1 MHDDK
6 VYFKRKIYNKL
17 LEWKENSNG
26 KTALLIEGARRIGK
40 STIVEQFAKNEYEE
54 YILIDFNIA
63 PDEIKNLFIHERSD
77 IDLILQKLQSFYR
90 IVLPVRKSLII
101 FDEVQFCPEA
111 RSLIKYLVADGRYDY
126 LETGSLISIKKNV
139 QNIIIPSEEKKINM
153 YPLDFEEFL
162 WAIGDTT
169 TIPFLKKCYDNK
181 TKVDITHNRI
191 MKDFRTY
198 VLVGGMPQAITEYI
212 KTKSFDKVDDRKRDI
227 LSLYH
232 EDINKYGDNSKK
244 LVMMYDNI
252 PGQLSNGSKKYKLAS
267 IDKTARNQ
275 NYESE
280 LAWLDDAKIINLCNN
295 VTDPSTGLGLTKDE
309 NNYKCYQS
317 DVGLLVTQAFIN
329 KPFVENE
336 IYKSILF
343 DKLNI
348 NEGMIMENF
357 VAQTLKSKG
366 YELYYYSKN
375 DNDVIE
381 NNMEVDFVIVQD
393 KKLNP
398 IEVKSGN
405 YNKHTSIDRFK
416 EKYKKSVG
424 TRYVLH
430 TKDLKVEGDVVYLP
444 LYMAI
449 FL

>member
-1 MHDDK
+1 MNDGI
-6 VYFKRKIYNKL
+6 YFKRKIYNKL
-17 LEWKENSNG
+17 LDWKEKSNG

-40 STIVEQFAKNEYEE
+40 STIALEFAKSEYDE
-54 YILIDFNIA
+54 YLLIDFNIA

-77 IDLILQKLQSFYR
+77 IDLILQKLQLFYGK
-90 IVLPVRKSLII
+90 ILPIRKSLII

-139 QNIIIPSEEKKINM
+139 KDIIIPSEEKKINM

-162 WAIGDTT
+162 WALGDTT
-169 TIPFLKKCYDNK
+169 TIPFLRECYDNK
-181 TKVDITHNRI
+181 TKVDIAHNRI

-198 VLVGGMPQAITEYI
+198 ILVGGMPQAVLEYI
-212 KTKSFDKVDDRKRDI
+212 KTKSFDNVDDKKRDI

-232 EDINKYGDNSKK
+232 DDINKHGDNSKK
-244 LVMMYDNI
+244 LIKMYDNI
-252 PGQLSNGSKKYKLAS
+252 PGQLSNGSKKYKLSS

-275 NYESE
+275 NYEDE
-280 LAWLDDAKIINLCNN
+280 LTWLDEARIIILCHN
-295 VTDPSTGLGLTKDE
+295 VTDPNVGLSLTMDE

-317 DVGLLVTQAFIN
+317 DVGLLVTQAFVN
-329 KPFVENE
+329 KPFLDNE
-336 IYKSILF
+336 IYKAILF
-343 DKLNI
+343 DKLNV

-366 YELYYYSKN
+366 YELFYYSKN

-381 NNMEVDFVIVQD
+381 NNMEIDFLIVQD
-393 KKLNP
+393 KKINP

-405 YNKHTSIDRFK
+405 YKKHTSIDRFK
-416 EKYKKSVG
+416 EKFGKNVG

-430 TKDLKVEGDVVYLP
+430 TKDLKVEDDIVYLP

>member
-1 MHDDK
+1 MNEEI
-6 VYFKRKIYNKL
+6 YFKRKIYNKL
-17 LEWKENSNG
+17 VEWKETSNG
-26 KTALLIEGARRIGK
+26 TTALLIEGARRIGK
-40 STIVEQFAKNEYEE
+40 STIAEQFAKNEYEE

-63 PDEIKNLFIHERSD
+63 PIEIKNLFIYERND
-77 IDLILQKLQSFYR
+77 IDLILQKLQLFYGK
-90 IVLPVRKSLII
+90 VLPVRKSVII

-139 QNIIIPSEEKKINM
+139 QNIIIPSEERKINM

-162 WAIGDTT
+162 WALGDVN
-169 TIPFLKKCYDNK
+169 TIPFLKQCFDTKS
-181 TKVDITHNRI
+181 KVDIAHNPI
-191 MKDFRTY
+191 MKKFRTY
-198 VLVGGMPQAITEYI
+198 ILVGGMPQAIVEYI
-212 KTKSFDKVDDRKRDI
+212 KTKSFDKVDDKKRDI
-227 LSLYH
+227 LSLYQ

-244 LVMMYDNI
+244 ILSMYQNI
-252 PGQLSNGSKKYKLAS
+252 PGQLSNGSKKYKITA
-267 IDKTARNQ
+267 IDKLARNQ
-275 NYESE
+275 NYEEE
-280 LAWLDDAKIINLCNN
+280 LTWLDEAKIINLCNN
-295 VTDPSTGLGLTKDE
+295 VTDPSVGLALTKDD
-309 NNYKCYQS
+309 NHYKCYQS

-329 KPFVENE
+329 KPFIDNE
-336 IYKSILF
+336 IYKAILF
-343 DKLNI
+343 DKLNV
-348 NEGMIMENF
+348 NEGMIMENY

-366 YELYYYSKN
+366 YELFYYSKN

-381 NNMEVDFVIVQD
+381 NNMEVDFIIVQD

-405 YNKHTSIDRFK
+405 YKKHTSIDRFK
-416 EKYKKSVG
+416 DKFKKSVG

-430 TKDLKVEGDVVYLP
+430 TKDLKVEGDIVYLP

>member
-1 MHDDK
+1 MNDDI
-6 VYFKRKIYNKL
+6 YFKRKIYNKL
-17 LEWKENSNG
+17 LDWKEKSNG

-40 STIVEQFAKNEYEE
+40 STIALEFAKNEYDE
-54 YILIDFNIA
+54 YLLIDFNIA

-77 IDLILQKLQSFYR
+77 IDLILQKIQLFYGKM
-90 IVLPVRKSLII
+90 LPIRKSLII

-126 LETGSLISIKKNV
+126 LETGSLISIEKNV
-139 QNIIIPSEEKKINM
+139 KNIIIPSEEKKINM
-153 YPLDFEEFL
+153 YPMDFEEFL
-162 WAIGDTT
+162 WALGDTS
-169 TIPFLKKCYDNK
+169 TIPFLKECYYNK
-181 TKVDITHNRI
+181 TKVDIAHNRI

-198 VLVGGMPQAITEYI
+198 ILVGGMPQAVLEYI
-212 KTKSFDKVDDRKRDI
+212 KTKSFDNVDDKKRDI

-232 EDINKYGDNSKK
+232 DDINKQGDNIKK
-244 LVMMYDNI
+244 IIKLYDNI
-252 PGQLSNGSKKYKLAS
+252 PGQLSNGSKKYKLSS

-275 NYESE
+275 NYRNQIK
-280 LAWLDDAKIINLCNN
+280 WLDEARIITLCYN
-295 VTDPSTGLGLTKDE
+295 VTDPSVGLALTVDE

-317 DVGLLVTQAFIN
+317 DVGLLVTQTFIN
-329 KPFVENE
+329 KPFLDNE
-336 IYKSILF
+336 IYKAILF
-343 DKLNI
+343 DKLNV

-366 YELYYYSKN
+366 YELFYYLKN

-381 NNMEVDFVIVQD
+381 NNMEIDFLIVQD
-393 KKLNP
+393 KKINP

-405 YNKHTSIDRFK
+405 YKKHTSIDRFK
-416 EKYKKSVG
+416 EKFEKNVG

-430 TKDLKVEGDVVYLP
+430 TKDLKVEGDIVYLP
-444 LYMAI
+444 LYMSI

>member
-1 MHDDK
+1 MNNNP
-6 VYFKRKIYNKL
+6 YFKRKIYNKL
-17 LEWKENSNG
+17 VEWKENSNG

-40 STIVEQFAKNEYEE
+40 STIALEFAKNEYEA
-54 YILIDFNIA
+54 YILIDFNIV
-63 PDEIKNLFIHERSD
+63 PEEIKNLFIHERSD
-77 IDLILQKLQSFYR
+77 IDLILQKLQSFYGK
-90 IVLPVRKSLII
+90 VLPVRKSLII

-139 QNIIIPSEEKKINM
+139 ENIIIPSEEKKINM

-162 WAIGDTT
+162 WAMGDTT
-169 TIPFLKKCYDNK
+169 TIPFLKQCYDNK
-181 TKVDITHNRI
+181 TKVDIAHNRI

-198 VLVGGMPQAITEYI
+198 VLVGGMPQAIVEYI
-212 KTKSFDKVDDRKRDI
+212 NTKSFDKVDEIKRNI

-244 LVMMYDNI
+244 IIRMYDNI
-252 PGQLSNGSKKYKLAS
+252 PSQLSNGSKKYKLSS
-267 IDKTARNQ
+267 IDKTARNI
-275 NYESE
+275 NYKNK
-280 LAWLDDAKIINLCNN
+280 LTWLDEAKIINLCNN
-295 VTDPSTGLGLTKDE
+295 VTDPNIGLDLTKDE
-309 NNYKCYQS
+309 NSYKCYQS

-329 KPFVENE
+329 KPFVDNE
-336 IYKSILF
+336 IYKAILF
-343 DKLNI
+343 DKLNV
-348 NEGMIMENF
+348 NEGMIMENY

-366 YELYYYSKN
+366 YELFYYSKN

-381 NNMEVDFVIVQD
+381 NNMEVDFLIVQD

-398 IEVKSGN
+398 IEVKSGD
-405 YNKHTSIDRFK
+405 YKKHTSIDRFK
-416 EKYKKSVG
+416 DKYKKNVG

-430 TKDLKVEGDVVYLP
+430 PKDLKVEGDIVYLP

>member
-1 MHDDK
+1 MNENI
-6 VYFKRKIYNKL
+6 YFKRKIYNKL

-40 STIVEQFAKNEYEE
+40 STIALEFAKNEYED

-63 PDEIKNLFIHERSD
+63 PEEIKDLFIHERSD
-77 IDLILQKLQSFYR
+77 IDLLLQKLQSYYGKT
-90 IVLPVRKSLII
+90 LPIKKSLII

-139 QNIIIPSEEKKINM
+139 EKIIIPSEEKKINM
-153 YPLDFEEFL
+153 YPMDFEEFL
-162 WAIGDTT
+162 WALGDTS
-169 TIPFLKKCYDNK
+169 TIPFLKQCFDNK
-181 TKVDITHNRI
+181 TKVDIAHNRI

-198 VLVGGMPQAITEYI
+198 VLVGGMPQAILEYI
-212 KTKSFDKVDDRKRDI
+212 KTKSFDKVDDVKRDI
-227 LSLYH
+227 LSLYS

-244 LVMMYDNI
+244 ITKIYDNI
-252 PGQLSNGSKKYKLAS
+252 PSQLSNGSKKFKLAS
-267 IDKTARNQ
+267 IDKTARNI
-275 NYESE
+275 NYENE
-280 LAWLDDAKIINLCNN
+280 LTWLNEAKIINLCNN
-295 VTDPSTGLGLTKDE
+295 VTDPNIGLELTKDD
-309 NNYKCYQS
+309 NSYKCYQS

-329 KPFVENE
+329 KPFVDNE
-336 IYKSILF
+336 IYKAILF

-366 YELYYYSKN
+366 YELFYYYKN
-375 DNDVIE
+375 DNDVME
-381 NNMEVDFVIVQD
+381 NNMEVDFLIVQD
-393 KKLNP
+393 KLVNP

-405 YNKHTSIDRFK
+405 YKKHTSLDRFK
-416 EKYKKSVG
+416 AKYKKNVG

-430 TKDLKVEGDVVYLP
+430 TKDLKVEGDIVYLP
-444 LYMAI
+444 LYMAL

>member
-1 MHDDK
+1 MNDDI
-6 VYFKRKIYNKL
+6 YFKRKIYNKL
-17 LEWKENSNG
+17 LDWKEKSNG

-40 STIVEQFAKNEYEE
+40 STIALEFAKNEYDE
-54 YILIDFNIA
+54 YLLIDFNIA
-63 PDEIKNLFIHERSD
+63 TDEIKNLFIHERSD
-77 IDLILQKLQSFYR
+77 IDLILQKIQLFYGKM
-90 IVLPVRKSLII
+90 LPIRKSLII

-139 QNIIIPSEEKKINM
+139 KNIIIPSEEKKINM
-153 YPLDFEEFL
+153 YPMDFEEFL
-162 WAIGDTT
+162 WALGDTS
-169 TIPFLKKCYDNK
+169 TIPFLKECYDNK
-181 TKVDITHNRI
+181 TKVDIAHNRI

-198 VLVGGMPQAITEYI
+198 ILVGGMPQAVLEYI
-212 KTKSFDKVDDRKRDI
+212 KTKSFDNVDDKKRDI

-232 EDINKYGDNSKK
+232 DDINKQGDNIKK
-244 LVMMYDNI
+244 IIKLYDNI
-252 PGQLSNGSKKYKLAS
+252 PGQLSNGSKKYKLSS

-275 NYESE
+275 NYRNQIK
-280 LAWLDDAKIINLCNN
+280 WLDEARIITLCYN
-295 VTDPSTGLGLTKDE
+295 VTDPSVGLALTMDE

-317 DVGLLVTQAFIN
+317 DVGLLVTQTFIN
-329 KPFVENE
+329 KPFVDNE
-336 IYKSILF
+336 IYKAILF
-343 DKLNI
+343 DKLNV

-366 YELYYYSKN
+366 YELFYYLKN

-381 NNMEVDFVIVQD
+381 NNMEIDFMIVQD
-393 KKLNP
+393 KKINP

-405 YNKHTSIDRFK
+405 YKKHTSIDRFK
-416 EKYKKSVG
+416 EKFGKNVG

-430 TKDLKVEGDVVYLP
+430 TKDLKVEGDIVYLP

>member
-1 MHDDK
+1 MNDNI
-6 VYFKRKIYNKL
+6 YLKRKIYNRL
-17 LEWKENSNG
+17 LDWKENSNG

-40 STIVEQFAKNEYEE
+40 STIAEEFAKNEYDD

-90 IVLPVRKSLII
+90 KVLPVRKSLII

-139 QNIIIPSEEKKINM
+139 KNIIIPSEEKRINM
-153 YPLDFEEFL
+153 FPLDFEEFL
-162 WAIGDTT
+162 WALGDTT

-181 TKVDITHNRI
+181 TKVDIAHSRI

-198 VLVGGMPQAITEYI
+198 VLVGGMPQSIVEYI
-212 KTKSFDKVDDRKRDI
+212 KTKNFDKVDDKKRDI

-232 EDINKYGDNSKK
+232 SDINKYGDNSKK

-252 PGQLSNGSKKYKLAS
+252 PGQLSSGSKKYKLSS

-275 NYESE
+275 NYENE
-280 LAWLDDAKIINLCNN
+280 LNWLDDAKIINLCNN
-295 VTDPSTGLGLTKDE
+295 VTDPSIGLALTKDV
-309 NNYKCYQS
+309 NSYKCYQS
-317 DVGLLVTQAFIN
+317 DVGLLVTQSFIN
-329 KPFVENE
+329 KPFIDNE
-336 IYKSILF
+336 IYKAILF

-348 NEGMIMENF
+348 NEGMIMENY

-366 YELYYYSKN
+366 YELFYYYKN

-381 NNMEVDFVIVQD
+381 NNMKIDFLIVQD
-393 KKLNP
+393 KKINP
-398 IEVKSGN
+398 IEVKSGD
-405 YNKHTSIDRFK
+405 YKKHTSIDRFK

-430 TKDLKVEGDVVYLP
+430 TKDLKVEGDIVYLP

>member
-1 MHDDK
+1 MDDK
-6 VYFKRKIYNKL
+6 IYFKRKIYNKL
-17 LEWKENSNG
+17 LEWKKNSNG

-40 STIVEQFAKNEYEE
+40 STIAEEFAKNEYDQ

-90 IVLPVRKSLII
+90 KVLPIRNSLII

-139 QNIIIPSEEKKINM
+139 QNIIIPSEEKKLNM

-169 TIPFLKKCYDNK
+169 TIPFLRECYNNR
-181 TKVDITHNRI
+181 TKVDIAHNRI

-198 VLVGGMPQAITEYI
+198 VLVGGMPQAIVEYI
-212 KTKSFDKVDDRKRDI
+212 KTKSFDKVDDKKRDI

-232 EDINKYGDNSKK
+232 DDINKHGDNSKK
-244 LVMMYDNI
+244 IIRIYDNI

-275 NYESE
+275 NYENE
-280 LAWLDDAKIINLCNN
+280 LTWLDEARIINLCNN
-295 VTDPSTGLGLTKDE
+295 VSDPSIGLNLTKDE
-309 NNYKCYQS
+309 NSYKCYQS

-329 KPFVENE
+329 KPFVDNE
-336 IYKSILF
+336 IYKAILF
-343 DKLNI
+343 DKLNV

-357 VAQTLKSKG
+357 VAQTLKTNG
-366 YELYYYSKN
+366 YELFYYSKN
-375 DNDVIE
+375 DNNVIE
-381 NNMEVDFVIVQD
+381 NNMEIDFLIIQD

-398 IEVKSGN
+398 IEVKSGD
-405 YNKHTSIDRFK
+405 YKKHTSIDRFK
-416 EKYKKSVG
+416 DKYKKSVG

-430 TKDLKVEGDVVYLP
+430 TKDLKIEGDVVYLP
-444 LYMAI
+444 LYMTM

>member
-1 MHDDK
+1 MDNII
-6 VYFKRKIYNKL
+6 YFKRKIYNKL
-17 LEWKENSNG
+17 LEWKKNSNG

-40 STIVEQFAKNEYEE
+40 STIALEFAKNEYEE

-90 IVLPVRKSLII
+90 KVLPLRKSLII

-169 TIPFLKKCYDNK
+169 TIPFLKQCYDKK
-181 TKVDITHNRI
+181 TKVDIAHNRI

-198 VLVGGMPQAITEYI
+198 VLVGGMPQAIVEYI
-212 KTKSFDKVDDRKRDI
+212 KTKSFDKVDDKKRDI

-232 EDINKYGDNSKK
+232 DDINKHGDNSKK
-244 LVMMYDNI
+244 IIRMYDNI
-252 PGQLSNGSKKYKLAS
+252 PGQLSSGSKKYKLSS

-275 NYESE
+275 NYENE
-280 LAWLDDAKIINLCNN
+280 LTWLDEARIINLCNN
-295 VTDPSTGLGLTKDE
+295 VSNPSIGLNLTKDE
-309 NNYKCYQS
+309 NSYKCYQS

-329 KPFVENE
+329 KPFVDNE
-336 IYKSILF
+336 IYKAILF
-343 DKLNI
+343 DKLNV

-357 VAQTLKSKG
+357 VAQTLKTNG
-366 YELYYYSKN
+366 YELFYYSKN

-381 NNMEVDFVIVQD
+381 NNMEIDFLIIQD

-398 IEVKSGN
+398 IEVKSGD
-405 YNKHTSIDRFK
+405 YKKHTSLDRFK
-416 EKYKKSVG
+416 NKYKKSVG

-430 TKDLKVEGDVVYLP
+430 TKDLKVEGDIVYLP
-444 LYMAI
+444 LYMAM

>member
-1 MHDDK
+1 MEGNI
-6 VYFKRKIYNKL
+6 YLKRKIYKKL

-26 KTALLIEGARRIGK
+26 RTALLIEGARRIGK
-40 STIVEQFAKNEYEE
+40 STIAEEFAKNEYNE

-90 IVLPVRKSLII
+90 KVLPVRKSLII

-162 WAIGDTT
+162 WALGDTT
-169 TIPFLKKCYDNK
+169 TVPFLKHCYDNK
-181 TKVDITHNRI
+181 TKVDIAHNSI

-198 VLVGGMPQAITEYI
+198 VLVGGMPQSVVEYI
-212 KTKSFDKVDDRKRDI
+212 KTKSFDKVDDKKRDI

-232 EDINKYGDNSKK
+232 DDINKHGDNSKK
-244 LVMMYDNI
+244 IIRIYDNI
-252 PGQLSNGSKKYKLAS
+252 PSQLSNGNKKYKLAS

-275 NYESE
+275 NYENE
-280 LAWLDDAKIINLCNN
+280 LTWLDEARIVNLCNN
-295 VTDPSTGLGLTKDE
+295 VTDPSIGLDLTKDE
-309 NNYKCYQS
+309 NSYKCYQS

-329 KPFVENE
+329 KPYVDNE
-336 IYKSILF
+336 IYKAILF
-343 DKLNI
+343 DKLNV
-348 NEGMIMENF
+348 NEGMIMENY
-357 VAQTLKSKG
+357 VAQTLKTNG
-366 YELYYYSKN
+366 YELFYYSKN
-375 DNDVIE
+375 DNEVIE
-381 NNMEVDFVIVQD
+381 NNMEVDFIIVQD

-398 IEVKSGN
+398 IEVKSGD
-405 YNKHTSIDRFK
+405 YKKHTSIDRFK
-416 EKYKKSVG
+416 EKYKKNVG
-424 TRYVLH
+424 TRYILH
-430 TKDLKVEGDVVYLP
+430 TKDLKVEGDIIYLP
-444 LYMAI
+444 LYMTM

>member
-1 MHDDK
+1 MNDNIF
-6 VYFKRKIYNKL
+6 FKRKIYDKL
-17 LEWKENSNG
+17 LEWKNNSNG
-26 KTALLIEGARRIGK
+26 KTALLVEGARRIGK
-40 STIVEQFAKNEYEE
+40 STIVEKFAQEEYED

-77 IDLILQKLQSFYR
+77 IDFLLQKIQSFYSK
-90 IVLPVRKSLII
+90 ILPIRKSIII
-101 FDEVQFCPEA
+101 FDEVQICPEA

-126 LETGSLISIKKNV
+126 IETGSLISIKKNV
-139 QNIIIPSEEKKINM
+139 KNIIIPSEEKKINM

-162 WAIGDTT
+162 WALGDTT
-169 TIPFLKKCYDNK
+169 TIPFLKECYENK
-181 TKVDITHNRI
+181 KKVDIAHNRI

-198 VLVGGMPQAITEYI
+198 VLVGGMPQAIVEYI
-212 KTKSFDKVDDRKRDI
+212 KTKSFDKVDDKKRDI
-227 LSLYH
+227 LSLYND
-232 EDINKYGDNSKK
+232 DINKYGDNSKK
-244 LVMMYDNI
+244 IVMMYNNI
-252 PGQLSNGSKKYKLAS
+252 PSQLSNGSKKYKLAS

-275 NYESE
+275 NYENE
-280 LAWLDDAKIINLCNN
+280 LSWLDDAKIINLCNN
-295 VTDPSTGLGLTKDE
+295 VTDPSIGLGLTRDV
-309 NNYKCYQS
+309 NSYKCYQS

-329 KPFVENE
+329 KPFVDNE
-336 IYKSILF
+336 IYKAILF

-357 VAQTLKSKG
+357 VAQALKTNG

-381 NNMEVDFVIVQD
+381 NNMEVDFIIVQD

-398 IEVKSGN
+398 IEVKSGD
-405 YNKHTSIDRFK
+405 YKKHTSIDRFK
-416 EKYKKSVG
+416 KKYKKNVG
-424 TRYVLH
+424 NRYILH
-430 TKDLKVEGDVVYLP
+430 TKDLKVENDIIYLP